1 VWRITSPSARRAR
14 QCATRACSEADT
26 LRARFLTHLVNGF
39 VGLLNGGVA
48 RPVRALREAMAN
60 ALTTAQFEGVEPLP
74 EDVRRG
80 IALHHMIM
88 NRVRRLPED
97 SVLGQWYKRVPRI
110 ASSSGDSVPSCC
122 RRDEPGRPGDAR
134 SDRARRVRHHSEV
147 SQPAT

>member
-110 ASSSGDSVPSCC
+110 ASSSGDLRAQLLPQRRTRPS
-122 RRDEPGRPGDAR
+122 RRRPKRQSPEGQA
-134 SDRARRVRHHSEV
+134 
-147 SQPAT
+147 PF